1 MNEEH
6 LRRRA
11 SFNSDAALYN
21 AARPDYPAAIF
32 DDLLEL
38 SGIPASGDILEIG
51 TGTGKAT
58 LPLAERGFRILG
70 IELGDNMAALAQA
83 RLAAYP
89 KVRIIVGAFEEC
101 PVPDR
106 AFDLAVSASAWHW
119 IDPEVGYA
127 KVARSLRSGGAL
139 ALMWSTQG
147 RRGNRLQPPGSAP
160 GPAPASAASA
170 APTPSDEFD
179 EFAEALQQ
187 LVATVAPQLAH
198 IRADRPTPGAARRF
212 VRGDA
217 LNASGYFAAPAI
229 RSYTWE
235 MNYDT
240 ASYLQ
245 LLDSYSTYRILD
257 PALHARLFAAIGEML
272 ETRFGGK
279 ISRQWRA
286 ELYVARLL

>member
-1 MNEEH
+1 MDEEH

-11 SFNSDAALYN
+11 SFNSDASLYN
-21 AARPDYPAAIF
+21 AARPDYPIAVF
-32 DDLLEL
+32 DDLVQL

-58 LPLAERGFRILG
+58 LPLAERGFNILG
-70 IELGDNMAALAQA
+70 IELGDNMAALARQK
-83 RLAAYP
+83 LAAYP
-89 KVRIIVGAFEEC
+89 RVRIEVGAFEDWPLPE
-101 PVPDR
+101 R

-127 KVARSLRSGGAL
+127 KVAHALRVEGAL
-139 ALMWSTQG
+139 ALMWSTQE
-147 RRGNRLQPPGSAP
+147 RRGT
-160 GPAPASAASA
+160 PALPDVFS
-170 APTPSDEFD
+170 
-179 EFAEALQQ
+179 EALQQ
-187 LVATVAPQLAH
+187 LVATVAPQLANV
-198 IRADRPTPGAARRF
+198 RADRPTPSGARRF

-217 LNASGYFAAPAI
+217 LEASGYFAAPI
-229 RSYTWE
+229 LRTFSWE
-235 MNYDT
+235 TTYDT

-279 ISRQWRA
+279 VSRQWRA
-286 ELYVARLL
+286 ELYVAKVVSPLL

>member
-1 MNEEH
+1 MDEEY

-11 SFNSDAALYN
+11 SFTSNASLYN

-38 SGIPASGDILEIG
+38 SGIPSSGDILEIG

-70 IELGDNMAALAQA
+70 IELGDNMAALARA

-89 KVRIIVGAFEEC
+89 KVRIIVGAFEEW
-101 PVPDR
+101 PVPDQ

-147 RRGNRLQPPGSAP
+147 RRGNRLQPPAS
-160 GPAPASAASA
+160 APASAASA

-229 RSYTWE
+229 RTYAWE
-235 MNYDT
+235 MNYET

-245 LLDSYSTYRILD
+245 LLDSYSTYRVLD

-272 ETRFGGK
+272 ENRFGGE

-286 ELYVARLL
+286 ELYVARVF